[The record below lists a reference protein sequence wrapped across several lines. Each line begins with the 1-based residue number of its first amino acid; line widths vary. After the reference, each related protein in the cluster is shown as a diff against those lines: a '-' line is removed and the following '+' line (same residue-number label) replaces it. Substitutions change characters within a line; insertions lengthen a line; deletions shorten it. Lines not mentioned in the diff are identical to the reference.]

1 MTLIAI
7 IVALVAERMLGH
19 VPGWGT
25 PMLLR
30 GYVAG
35 LRRALPLSA
44 LWRGA
49 LALPLLLAPPV
60 ALCAWLQGAI
70 ESPVAHLLFSGL
82 VLFVCLGPRDLA
94 DDVKLW
100 LEARASGDQTSAERL
115 ARILHKG
122 PGRYA
127 DGESPQARSLLGA
140 MFIQS
145 HERLFGV
152 LIWFFVF
159 GATGAVLYRIVSRL
173 PRLLTEVE
181 DSPAAEA
188 SETLHAL
195 AAWVP
200 ARVTA
205 ALYGLAGSLDDAL
218 KEYRV
223 LMMEQPA
230 HGWRNHTWAVL
241 AEVAS
246 GSIEFETEDGASVE
260 PATLD
265 LAAREV
271 VNLQF
276 RALMILLAFVAIFA
290 TGDFLS

>member
-1 MTLIAI
+1 MSLIAI
-7 IVALVAERMLGH
+7 IVALVAERLLGH
-19 VPGWGT
+19 VPGWGKST
-25 PMLLR
+25 LLR
-30 GYVAG
+30 SYVGG
-35 LRRALPLSA
+35 LRRLLPIGA

-70 ESPVAHLLFSGL
+70 ENPVANLLFSGL

-94 DDVKLW
+94 DDVRLW
-100 LEARASGDQTSAERL
+100 LEARASGDQPTAERL
-115 ARILHKG
+115 ARLLQQG
-122 PGRYA
+122 PGRYV
-127 DGESPQARSLLGA
+127 DGESPHPRSLLGA

-159 GATGAVLYRIVSRL
+159 GATGAVFYRIVSRL

-205 ALYGLAGSLDDAL
+205 AIFGLAGSLDDAL

-223 LMMEQPA
+223 LMEGPH
-230 HGWRNHTWAVL
+230 HGWRSHTWAVL

-265 LAAREV
+265 LAAQEV
-271 VNLQF
+271 VSLQF

-290 TGDFLS
+290 TGDFLG

>member
-1 MTLIAI
+1 MSLIAI
-7 IVALVAERMLGH
+7 IVALVAERLLGH

-30 GYVAG
+30 SYVAAMRS
-35 LRRALPLSA
+35 LLPLRM

-49 LALPLLLAPPV
+49 LVVPVLLAPPV
-60 ALCAWLQGAI
+60 ALSAWLQGAI
-70 ESPVAHLLFSGL
+70 ESPVLNLLFSGL
-82 VLFVCLGPRDLA
+82 VVFLCLGPRDLA
-94 DDVKLW
+94 DDVKQW
-100 LEARASGDQTSAERL
+100 LEARAAGDQSTAERL
-115 ARILHKG
+115 ARLLQKG
-122 PGRYA
+122 PGRYS
-127 DGESPQARSLLGA
+127 DGESPHPRSLLGA

-159 GATGAVLYRIVSRL
+159 GATGAVFYRIVSRL

-181 DSPAAEA
+181 ENSPAAEA

-195 AAWVP
+195 AAWAP

-205 ALYGLAGSLDDAL
+205 AIYGLAGSLDDAL

-223 LMMEQPA
+223 LMEQPT
-230 HGWRNHTWAVL
+230 HGWRSHTWAVL

-246 GSIEFETEDGASVE
+246 GSIEFETEDGASLE
-260 PATLD
+260 PATLE
-265 LAAREV
+265 LAAKEV

-276 RALMILLAFVAIFA
+276 RALMILLAFVAVFA